1 LPIKF
6 EVQSWP
12 EIGVY
17 ISGVWG
23 PLWESFCLR

>member
-6 EVQSWP
+6 EVQSWT

-17 ISGVWG
+17 ISGV
-23 PLWESFCLR
+23 

>member
-6 EVQSWP
+6 EVQSWL

-17 ISGVWG
+17 ISRV
-23 PLWESFCLR
+23 